1 MTRSVSF
8 ARVPQPS
15 RLPPRLMNMGLDKEN
30 DFIVKERSYRL
41 AKAINN
47 RIHPH
52 NFFATHSNWYR
63 VTTRPFT
70 TAALPLDDG
79 SYLYYNPK
87 TGEVSTILPDGYPFS
102 DEDLLF
108 SNVLDG
114 EDRHMEEACTAHVLS
129 LRLRT
134 AVMVSLFNRSL
145 PECMGAT
152 SSAGRK
158 TEASTG
164 LSSASRSTTQR
175 HPSSIDARADG
186 LARDVRPKENSVSSR
201 ENRAKEASIGSRESR
216 AKENSISSRES
227 RTRHASS
234 ADAAGRRNTM
244 QSGGRLGLSAAAFT
258 SAVVPT
264 ANQQG
269 EGFGALFPHL
279 TELRGLLFESE
290 CVVGW

>member
-1 MTRSVSF
+1 
-8 ARVPQPS
+8 
-15 RLPPRLMNMGLDKEN
+15 MNMGLDKEN

-114 EDRHMEEACTAHVLS
+114 EDPHMEEACTAHVLS

-134 AVMVSLFNRSL
+134 AVMASLFNRSL

-164 LSSASRSTTQR
+164 LSSASWSTAHR
-175 HPSSIDARADG
+175 HLSSIDARADG

-201 ENRAKEASIGSRESR
+201 ESRAKEA
-216 AKENSISSRES
+216 SISSRES
-227 RTRHASS
+227 RTRHTSS

-244 QSGGRLGLSAAAFT
+244 QSGGRLGLSAAAFS

-279 TELRGLLFESE
+279 TELRGLLFESG
-290 CVVGW
+290 CVVEW

>member
-1 MTRSVSF
+1 
-8 ARVPQPS
+8 
-15 RLPPRLMNMGLDKEN
+15 MNMGLDKEN

-63 VTTRPFT
+63 VTTRPLT
-70 TAALPLDDG
+70 NVALPLDDG

-114 EDRHMEEACTAHVLS
+114 EDPHMEEACTAHVLS

-145 PECMGAT
+145 PESVGAT

-164 LSSASRSTTQR
+164 LSSASWSTAHR
-175 HPSSIDARADG
+175 HASSIDARADTSSLMRDARADG

-201 ENRAKEASIGSRESR
+201 ESRTKEA
-216 AKENSISSRES
+216 SISSRES

-279 TELRGLLFESE
+279 TELRDLLFESG
-290 CVVGW
+290 CVVEW

>member
-1 MTRSVSF
+1 
-8 ARVPQPS
+8 
-15 RLPPRLMNMGLDKEN
+15 MNMGLDKEN

-114 EDRHMEEACTAHVLS
+114 EDPHMEEAWHG
-129 LRLRT
+129 RT
-134 AVMVSLFNRSL
+134 
-145 PECMGAT
+145 C
-152 SSAGRK
+152 
-158 TEASTG
+158 
-164 LSSASRSTTQR
+164 
-175 HPSSIDARADG
+175 
-186 LARDVRPKENSVSSR
+186 
-201 ENRAKEASIGSRESR
+201 
-216 AKENSISSRES
+216 
-227 RTRHASS
+227 
-234 ADAAGRRNTM
+234 
-244 QSGGRLGLSAAAFT
+244 
-258 SAVVPT
+258 
-264 ANQQG
+264 
-269 EGFGALFPHL
+269 
-279 TELRGLLFESE
+279 
-290 CVVGW
+290 